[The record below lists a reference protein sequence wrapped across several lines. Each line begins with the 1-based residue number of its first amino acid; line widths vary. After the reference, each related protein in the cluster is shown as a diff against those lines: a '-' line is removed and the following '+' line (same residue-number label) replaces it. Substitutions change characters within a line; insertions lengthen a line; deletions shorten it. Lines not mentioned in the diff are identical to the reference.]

1 MLRSTASLVAAASGG
16 PRLLPGPGPAPPARS
31 TPSSLHMWQMDS
43 FENLDWKSRRGCP
56 STSATSPS
64 ARRHASMSSRVVNVR
79 NSFRAFILSRP

>member
-31 TPSSLHMWQMDS
+31 TPSSFHMWPMDS
-43 FENLDWKSRRGCP
+43 FENLDWNSRRGCS
-56 STSATSPS
+56 STFATSPS
-64 ARRHASMSSRVVNVR
+64 ARRHASMSARVVNVR

>member
-31 TPSSLHMWQMDS
+31 TPSSFHMPMDS
-43 FENLDWKSRRGCP
+43 FENLDWNSRRGCP
-56 STSATSPS
+56 STFATSPS
-64 ARRHASMSSRVVNVR
+64 ARRHASMSARVVNVR